1 MKTRTDT
8 LLWLVPLCLF
18 SGDALA
24 WGLSTHIYF
33 SQLLIWAVPLADP
46 RFRAAARRFPKLVMA
61 GACLPD
67 LSLVG
72 GAPFARSHCW
82 HNLENMLAS
91 ASDAQEQALTLGYAS
106 HLLADVVAHN
116 HFVPA
121 HEAMWLDRPMLT
133 HVMAE
138 WAMDSHVH
146 PQLFASAG
154 PLLESHLAQL
164 GEFVAARFGCSQA
177 HAERALTRLAKADRL
192 LRGSG
197 LPHGLYHLF
206 KWVDSKLTAHFDY
219 YAGQTSARLGQ
230 INQLLAGEKPTWAAD
245 PEWNGENWKA
255 LQNLS
260 LAHLIERLP
269 LPHSFFHHTPNE
281 ALAITAPISA
291 PATTSLG

>member
-1 MKTRTDT
+1 MKSRSNT

-46 RFRAAARRFPKLVMA
+46 RFREAARRFPKLVMA

-72 GAPFARSHCW
+72 GAPFVRSHCW
-82 HNLENMLAS
+82 HNFEAMLES
-91 ASDAQEQALTLGYAS
+91 AADEQERALTLGYAS

-121 HEAMWLDRPMLT
+121 HEAMWLDRPLLT

-138 WAMDSHVH
+138 WAMDAHIR
-146 PQLFASAG
+146 PQIFAGAG
-154 PLLESHLAQL
+154 TLLESNITLLA
-164 GEFVAARFGCSQA
+164 EFAGARFGCSQA
-177 HAERALTRLAKADRL
+177 HAELALKRLAKADRV

-197 LPHGLYHLF
+197 LPQGLYRIF
-206 KWVDSKLTAHFDY
+206 KLVDADLTAHFDY
-219 YAGQTSARLGQ
+219 YAGQTSARLAQ

-260 LAHLIERLP
+260 LTHLVERLP
-269 LPHSFFHHTPNE
+269 LPLSFFHHTPNE
-281 ALAITAPISA
+281 ALAMSAPISA
-291 PATTSLG
+291 PASTSLG

>member
-33 SQLLIWAVPLADP
+33 SQLLIWAVPLADS
-46 RFRAAARRFPKLVMA
+46 RFREAARRFPRLVMA

-82 HNLENMLAS
+82 NTLAGLLDS
-91 ASDAQEQALTLGYAS
+91 AVTAEEQAITLGYAS

-121 HEAMWLDRPMLT
+121 HEAMWLDQTMLT
-133 HVMAE
+133 HVTAE
-138 WAMDSHVH
+138 WAMDSHISR
-146 PQLFASAG
+146 QLFAGAG
-154 PLLESHLAQL
+154 VLLESEREIL
-164 GEFVAARFGCSQA
+164 GAFVGARFGCSQA
-177 HAERALTRLAKADRL
+177 HAERALQRLARADRL

-197 LPHGLYHLF
+197 LPHGLYRVFRL
-206 KWVDSKLTAHFDY
+206 VDRNLTAHFDY
-219 YAGQTSARLGQ
+219 YAGQTAARLGQ

-245 PEWNGENWKA
+245 PQWSDEAWKV

-269 LPHSFFHHTPNE
+269 LPHSYFHHHPNE
-281 ALAITAPISA
+281 ALAMLAPISA
-291 PATTSLG
+291 PASTSLG